1 MKSSAPVL
9 SRHLNHLDH
18 PTCIAIGVTLLMAS
32 LAQAQT
38 PPEAPEPEGG
48 ALAPVVITGSGSA
61 DQRWRGSATVDVVDG
76 SELRSGQ
83 LQINLSEGLARVPGL
98 VIRNREN
105 YAQDLQVSIRG
116 FGARSTFGVRGVR
129 LFVDGIPAS
138 APDGSGQAANFPLG
152 SADRIEV
159 VRGPFAALYGASS
172 GGAILAYTQ
181 DGTRPG
187 ELRVGSALGANGLWR
202 LSTQATG
209 QTGTAEAPGWSYTLD
224 VGTFATDGAR
234 PQSAADRTSAN
245 VKLSRAHDG
254 GRTVILFNQQRSFAL
269 DPLGLSRAEYE
280 ASDEATTPVA
290 TQFNTRKSV
299 SQSQL
304 GLAWDQALGGG
315 HKIELMGYGGTRQV
329 VQYQAIP
336 AGAQIPVTSSGGV
349 IDLDR
354 HYWGWNARWRW
365 MGEAAGGR
373 LSVSAGLAADRQT
386 DERKGYEN
394 FIGPTLG
401 VQGALRRD
409 ETNRASTL
417 DPYLQTEWSSERL
430 TLSAGVR
437 RVNADYT
444 SSDRYV
450 NGLNGDDSGEKSF
463 GATLPVVGLRWQL
476 SPGLQAFANVGKGLE
491 IPTLNEVAYRLGA
504 SGFNTA
510 LNASRNTSAEAGL
523 RGRNGSGLWN
533 ATLFDIRTQDE
544 IVTLTN
550 SGGRSTFQN
559 AGRTLRQGLELSAEY
574 GLDQITLSTAYTYLK
589 ANYRDGFTTCTASPC
604 ASPNVPIPAGNQM
617 PGLPR
622 HQLFA
627 QLAWAP
633 NLSGGWAAGSVFTLE
648 ARHTGRVFV
657 NDLNSDAAAGHT
669 LFSIGARFEQTTG
682 AWTWR
687 EFVRIDNLTDKKHA
701 GSVIVND
708 GNSRFFEPGL
718 GRSLSAGIE
727 LTRRF

>member
-61 DQRWRGSATVDVVDG
+61 DHRWRGSATVDVVDG

-224 VGTFATDGAR
+224 VGKFATDGAR

-269 DPLGLSRAEYE
+269 DPQGLSRAQFD
-280 ASDEATTPVA
+280 ADE
-290 TQFNTRKSV
+290 TQTAPQPLQYNTRKSV
-299 SQSQL
+299 SQAQT
-304 GLAWDQALGGG
+304 GVAWDQSLGNG
-315 HKIELMGYGGTRQV
+315 HKIELMGYAGQRRVIQFQSIPPVPNQV
-329 VQYQAIP
+329 P
-336 AGAQIPVTSSGGV
+336 AGSSGGV

-354 HYWGWNARWRW
+354 DYWGFNARWKLQREW
-365 MGEAAGGR
+365 QGGR
-373 LSVSAGLAADRQT
+373 LDVSAGLAGDRQT
-386 DERKGYEN
+386 DTRRGYEN
-394 FIGPTLG
+394 FVGTTLG
-401 VQGALRRD
+401 VLGALRRD
-409 ETNRASTL
+409 ETNQATTL
-417 DPYLQTEWSSERL
+417 DPYVQAAWARADW
-430 TLSAGVR
+430 TLEGGLR
-437 RVNADYT
+437 RARARFDST
-444 SSDRYV
+444 DLFLS
-450 NGLNGDDSGEKSF
+450 NGDQSGGTTYE
-463 GATLPVVGLRWQL
+463 AWLPVVGARWQV
-476 SPGLQAFANVGKGLE
+476 SPQVQAFASVGRGLE
-491 IPTLNEVAYRLGA
+491 TPTLNEAAYGPGGN

-510 LNASRNTSAEAGL
+510 LNAARSTQAEIGL
-523 RGRNGSGLWN
+523 RGRNDAGLWN
-533 ATLFDIRTQDE
+533 ATVFDIRTRDE
-544 IVTLTN
+544 IVSAGTSNGRASFTN
-550 SGGRSTFQN
+550 GGTTR
-559 AGRTLRQGLELSAEY
+559 RQGLELSAEY
-574 GLDQITLSTAYTYLK
+574 GLGPVIMTTAYTFLRATY
-589 ANYRDGFTTCTASPC
+589 GSGTA
-604 ASPNVPIPAGNQM
+604 AIPASSTM

-633 NLSGGWAAGSVFTLE
+633 AATAGIGGVFTLE
-648 ARHTGRVFV
+648 ARHTGKVFV
-657 NDLNSDAAAGHT
+657 NDTNTDAAAGHT
-669 LFSIGARFEQTTG
+669 LLAFGARFEQTTG

-687 EFVRIDNLTDKKHA
+687 EFVRIDNLTDKKHV

-708 GNSRFFEPGL
+708 AFRPFEPGP
-718 GRSLSAGIE
+718 GRALSAGIE